1 MPDILNFLNKCLKR
15 QPELSHHQLQALLTR
30 AMQHRVLSKEEGF
43 MMRRILNLADTPISS
58 IMIPK
63 SQLVCLEASATMGQI
78 VDAFLKW
85 GFSRLPVYDTD
96 QDNIIGIIHVKEL
109 LRFWHRSAKNIR
121 AVEFIRLPN
130 FFPQTMKVAQALSE
144 FQKRNISIAI
154 TIDEYGIPSGMIT
167 TEDLVEQI
175 VGELYDEYNV
185 EIRYYR
191 LMENGHYLIDAGIP
205 LDKFQEMFKLNLESQ
220 AHTLSGYI
228 LEKLQRIPLPGEKFR
243 IHNLECAVEE
253 GTPSKLKKLV
263 IHDKRAN

>member
-1 MPDILNFLNKCLKR
+1 MSDILKSLHNYFYR
-15 QPELSHHQLQALLTR
+15 RPELSHHQLQALLTR
-30 AMQHRVLSKEEGF
+30 AMQRQVLSKEEGS
-43 MMRRILNLADTPISS
+43 MMRRILNLADTPISA

-78 VDAFLKW
+78 VDSFLKW

-96 QDNIIGIIHVKEL
+96 RDNIIGIIHVKEL
-109 LRFWHRSAKNIR
+109 LRFWHHPAKNIR

-144 FQKRNISIAI
+144 FQKRNISIAV
-154 TIDEYGIPSGMIT
+154 TMDEYGIPSGMIT

-185 EIRYYR
+185 ELRHYR
-191 LMENGHYLIDAGIP
+191 LMENGEYLMEACIP
-205 LDKFQEMFKLNLESQ
+205 LEKFQKLFNLNLESQ
-220 AHTLSGYI
+220 AHTLSGYV

-243 IHNLECAVEE
+243 IHHLDCAVEE

-263 IHDKRAN
+263 IRNKHA